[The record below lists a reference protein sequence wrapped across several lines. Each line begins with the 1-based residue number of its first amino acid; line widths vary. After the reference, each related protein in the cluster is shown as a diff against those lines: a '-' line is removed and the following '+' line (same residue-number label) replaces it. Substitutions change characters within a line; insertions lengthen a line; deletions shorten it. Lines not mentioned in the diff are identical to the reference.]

1 MTDSTSGA
9 AFFRR
14 PRNVVLLATLCCLL
28 WGSAYPAIKSGY
40 ALLAIGRDD
49 TASQLVFAGW
59 RFLLAGVLL
68 LGMAQAVGRPVFAL
82 PRASMGRIALLG
94 VAQTSLQYV
103 FFYVGLA
110 HTTGVKGSILN
121 ATGTFFSV
129 LLAHFIY
136 HNDRLDHRKT
146 LGCLVGFA
154 GVMAVNLRGGGQGL
168 DASFTLLGDGFI
180 VIAAFVLSA
189 ASIYGKRL
197 SQRIDAM
204 VMTGYQLAIGG
215 LVLLGVGYAFGGA
228 LHGMSL
234 APAVLLL
241 YMAVLSA
248 VAFALWAA
256 LLKHNRV
263 GMVSVFN
270 FLIPVFG
277 ALLSAL
283 FLGEQ
288 ILSWH
293 NAVALLLVCGGIWL
307 VTTDRRPSPGATTPA
322 G

>member
-1 MTDSTSGA
+1 VLSGASGA
-9 AFFRR
+9 AFFTR

-40 ALLAIGRDD
+40 ALLSIGRDD

-59 RFLLAGVLL
+59 RFVLAGLLLLA
-68 LGMAQAVGRPVFAL
+68 MARAMGRPVLAL
-82 PRASMGRIALLG
+82 SRGDLGRITLLG
-94 VAQTSLQYV
+94 LTQTSLQYV

-110 HTTGVKGSILN
+110 HTTGVKASILN

-136 HNDRLDHRKT
+136 HNDRLDRRKT

-154 GVMAVNLRGGGQGL
+154 GVMAVNLRGGGEGL
-168 DASFTLLGDGFI
+168 DASVTLLGDGFI

-197 SQRIDAM
+197 SQQIDAM
-204 VMTGYQLAIGG
+204 VMTAYQLAIGG
-215 LVLLGVGYAFGGA
+215 LALSLAGHATGGA
-228 LHGMSL
+228 LQGMGVAAAS
-234 APAVLLL
+234 LLL
-241 YMAVLSA
+241 YMAILSA

-256 LLKHNRV
+256 LLQHNRV

-288 ILSWH
+288 IWAWR
-293 NAVALLLVCGGIWL
+293 NAAALLLVCGGIWL
-307 VTTDRRPSPGATTPA
+307 VTAERRPAAVASPPG
-322 G
+322 